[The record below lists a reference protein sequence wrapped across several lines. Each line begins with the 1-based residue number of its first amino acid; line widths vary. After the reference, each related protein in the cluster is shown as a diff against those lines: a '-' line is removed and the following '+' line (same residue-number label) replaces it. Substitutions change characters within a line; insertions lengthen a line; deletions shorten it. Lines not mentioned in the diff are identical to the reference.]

1 MTDSSAAK
9 PLWTGM
15 AAVAIVLALVGLWF
29 RPFLFEPI
37 AGILML
43 WSAKQTAS
51 PRITRPGIV
60 LIMICAVVGAAIA
73 AVYDH
78 ALY

>member
-1 MTDSSAAK
+1 MSGK
-9 PLWTGM
+9 PDKPIWNVVAIL
-15 AAVAIVLALVGLWF
+15 AIVLGLIGVVT

-43 WSAKQTAS
+43 IAACNTANQ
-51 PRITRPGIV
+51 RLTRPGIV
-60 LIMICAVVGAAIA
+60 LIMICAVVGAGIA
-73 AVYDH
+73 AAYSH